1 MRLAAGSLTKDR
13 DRIPRQRGDG
23 RPPRRTKIV
32 ATLGPS
38 SSSPEMV
45 KRLLAAGVDVFRLN
59 ASHGKPEEHASR
71 ILEIQKASAEV
82 GELRGILLDLQ
93 GPKIRLGCF
102 EADRVLL
109 KKGSPFQI
117 TTESV
122 LGTEARAST
131 TYPGFCTDV
140 QPGDRVL
147 LADGT
152 VELVVRST
160 TASCSECE
168 VVREGYISDH
178 KGVNLPGVDV
188 PLPALTLKDKADL
201 DFALKC
207 GIDLVALSFV
217 RRSEDVEQLRELLR
231 AKRSAIPIVA
241 KIETSEAWRRI
252 DEIVRISDG
261 VMIAR
266 GDLGIELSLEHVPFM
281 QKAIIEKCRRLGKFV
296 ITATQ
301 MLESMTWNLSPTRA
315 EVSDVANAI
324 YDGTDALMLS
334 GETAE
339 GEHPERAV
347 EVMSEIACATETR
360 PLSDITQGEEAG
372 NSTYASIIAE
382 AAAMTARRS
391 HVAAIAVFTMTGQ
404 SAELIANCRPS
415 IPIFAFTTREEIA
428 RQLSVWYAIRPIL
441 APRLLSIDDMVAH
454 MNQRLTQQKEVEVG
468 EDVLFVAGDQ
478 PDTPGATNTLKIHRI
493 VRSPLR

>member
-1 MRLAAGSLTKDR
+1 MRFAAGPLTKDSKPQ
-13 DRIPRQRGDG
+13 DRGER
-23 RPPRRTKIV
+23 RPPRRTKII

-45 KRLLAAGVDVFRLN
+45 KRLFAAGVDVFRLN
-59 ASHGKPEEHASR
+59 ASHGTPEEHASR
-71 ILEIQKASAEV
+71 ILEIQKTTAEL
-82 GELRGILLDLQ
+82 GEPRAILLDLQ

-102 EADRVLL
+102 EADRILL
-109 KKGSPFQI
+109 KKGSVFQI
-117 TTESV
+117 TTASV
-122 LGTEARAST
+122 LGTETRAST

-147 LADGT
+147 FADGT

-160 TASCSECE
+160 TATCSECE

-188 PLPALTLKDKADL
+188 RLPALTLKDKADL

-217 RRSEDVEQLRELLR
+217 RRGEDVEQLRELLR

-241 KIETSEAWRRI
+241 KIETAEAWRRI

-281 QKAIIEKCRRLGKFV
+281 QKTIIEKCRRLGKFV

-339 GEHPERAV
+339 GEYPERAV
-347 EVMSEIACATETR
+347 EVMSEIACATEGR
-360 PLSDITQGEEAG
+360 PLSDAAARVEIVESTLAG
-372 NSTYASIIAE
+372 IIAE
-382 AAAMTARRS
+382 AAALTARRA
-391 HVAAIAVFTMTGQ
+391 HVSAIAVFTMTGR
-404 SAELIANCRPS
+404 SAQLIANCRPS
-415 IPIFAFTTREEIA
+415 LPIFAFTTREEIA
-428 RQLSVWYAIRPIL
+428 RQISVWYAIRPIL
-441 APRLLSIDDMVAH
+441 APRLVSIDDMVAH
-454 MNQRLTQQKEVEVG
+454 MNQRLAQRKEVGVG

-493 VRSPLR
+493 VGSPLQ